1 MRISDWSSDV
11 CSSDLLPLG
20 HRQYL
25 GGGRRLDPAPREM
38 AEHDVPPAIEEVE
51 VGLAAHIGGVARLQR
66 RRMEGEVQYRQAQV
80 DGDVDRPAR
89 ALCRNALGRQRD
101 PLGQAKPGKRRM
113 AV

>member
-1 MRISDWSSDV
+1 
-11 CSSDLLPLG
+11 
-20 HRQYL
+20 
-25 GGGRRLDPAPREM
+25 M

-89 ALCRNALGRQRD
+89 ALCQNDLGRQRD
-101 PLGQAKPGKRRM
+101 PLGQARSEEHTSELQSIMRISY
-113 AV
+113 AVFCLKKKNLVITCYDVKYYQ